1 MGAEFMS
8 ILIFIVVTL
17 LADFFLNNDS
27 GPFCIVIGLGS
38 AIWFCLTRDKWEAII
53 DGVREGIH
61 GSPNVNNETDEL
73 KTEDKKDE

>member
-27 GPFCIVIGLGS
+27 GPFCIEIGLVQQSGS
-38 AIWFCLTRDKWEAII
+38 ALHAIN
-53 DGVREGIH
+53 G
-61 GSPNVNNETDEL
+61 
-73 KTEDKKDE
+73 